1 MPIASFQG
9 ITPQGPT
16 YFLTAALSS
25 PTAVQIVNGYS
36 GYMASTTSSNLVWLG
51 YGTTAAQAVANA
63 VIPTVGNPQN
73 AVLLLPGYMYFYSL
87 QPNLYFAALTTGGT
101 APVYIQSVI

>member
-25 PTAVQIVNGYS
+25 PTAVQIASGYS
-36 GYMASTTSSNLVWLG
+36 GYMMYSTAGNPVWFG
-51 YGTTAAQAVANA
+51 YGTTSAQAIANA

-73 AVLLLPGYMYFYSL
+73 SVLLLPGYMYFYSL
-87 QPNLYFAALTTGGT
+87 QPNLYFAALTTVST